1 MTPAPLHA
9 PAPRAQTLMVGQN
22 RLQTA
27 DDVRH
32 VLEVPSVTCLD
43 MQKNRLT
50 GGEELLQVL
59 EQMPDLRVLYLQG
72 NPVVKEIPHYRK
84 TVVSRLKH
92 LRYLDDRPVFEE
104 ERLRCE
110 AWARGFEEGGARAA
124 ADAEKAEI
132 RRQREEKQRRDEENF
147 RGPYLHVPPAAPR
160 GQC

>member
-1 MTPAPLHA
+1 
-9 PAPRAQTLMVGQN
+9 MVGQN
-22 RLQTA
+22 RMQTA

-43 MQKNRLT
+43 MQKNRIA

-92 LRYLDDRPVFEE
+92 LRYLDDRPVFDE

-110 AWARGFEEGGARAA
+110 AWARAFEEGGARAG

-147 RGPYLHVPPAAPR
+147 QGTPPLLPSLGPQARPELTCTPALYCPSV
-160 GQC
+160 